1 MRAFIDYVLAIVA
14 IFLVF
19 PSISAQ
25 DNNGYNND
33 YEYGDNGYSNDY
45 EYGYEQEDNLYYDY
59 AERQQQKKYVFFFWS
74 IPLLLL
80 TKVSCIS
87 IDIRWNER
95 NFISPFL
102 FLGCCR
108 TILVCVFPLP
118 TLTRTGIFPQSLTN

>member
-1 MRAFIDYVLAIVA
+1 MRVFIDYVLAIVA

-59 AERQQQKKYVFFFWS
+59 AERQQQKKYVFFFVHSSSSSSSYKS
-74 IPLLLL
+74 IMHKHWYSMEW
-80 TKVSCIS
+80 T
-87 IDIRWNER
+87 
-95 NFISPFL
+95 
-102 FLGCCR
+102 
-108 TILVCVFPLP
+108 
-118 TLTRTGIFPQSLTN
+118 